1 MDSSRDMGAGGGG
14 GGGQKRLLQKTFQLE
29 DSEEVALF
37 ALDGRV
43 SSYGHKP

>member
-1 MDSSRDMGAGGGG
+1 MGARGGG